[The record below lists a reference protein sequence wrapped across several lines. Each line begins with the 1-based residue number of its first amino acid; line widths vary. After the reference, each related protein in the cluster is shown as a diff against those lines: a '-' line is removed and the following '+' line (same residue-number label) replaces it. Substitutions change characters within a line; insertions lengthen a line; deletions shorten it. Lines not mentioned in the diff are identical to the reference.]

1 MICIICGKPAVIDLY
16 CKDCYKKKINQDIF
30 NFSYSVCRNCGKARI
45 EGVWRNPDLIWKNME
60 KKLLSKFENASI
72 DPKELIAYIYVK
84 DVELDF
90 PIKINIH
97 EELCPECSKIKGGY
111 YEGEIQLRGQ
121 KIKKYLKII
130 TSLFDKIDNPYSIQE
145 LKEGI
150 NIRFFSSKKAL
161 ESIRSLNI
169 PYKVTTKL
177 HTQIQGKRKYRLTIL
192 IRTWKI

>member
-1 MICIICGKPAVIDLY
+1 
-16 CKDCYKKKINQDIF
+16 
-30 NFSYSVCRNCGKARI
+30 
-45 EGVWRNPDLIWKNME
+45 ME

-84 DVELDF
+84 DLELDF

-130 TSLFDKIDNPYSIQE
+130 ISLFDKIDNPYSIQE

-161 ESIRSLNI
+161 ESIKSLNI
-169 PYKVTTKL
+169 PYKVTTNL
-177 HTQIQGKRKYRLTIL
+177 YTQIQGKRKYRLTIL